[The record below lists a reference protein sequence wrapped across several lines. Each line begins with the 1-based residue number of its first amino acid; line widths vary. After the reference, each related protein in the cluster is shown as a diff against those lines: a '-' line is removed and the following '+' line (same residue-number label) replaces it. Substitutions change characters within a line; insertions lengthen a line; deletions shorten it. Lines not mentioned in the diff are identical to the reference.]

1 MTPHPTTSRSLLPRQ
16 ALSKRLARALGATLV
31 ASLLAATAVAQPTK
45 STQPPPG
52 KAPTAAPT
60 SAAAPSGPASSGPS
74 PTLPPGHPPTGDA
87 PPAPP
92 ATGDLPPGHPPT
104 GTMPPGHPPTGAD
117 GAPGDGDPDANPHGG
132 GMPTNPTANPR
143 GGGAR
148 GQMFDAPPDTAE
160 DDATLP
166 LGTIVLTL
174 KDAQE
179 KPIPAADVALA
190 IVHNTVAA
198 GESRERKN
206 GTTDAEGTIR
216 WDGLPRGSGTSFRAT
231 VVNNKATFGTEP
243 FSLGDRVG
251 KRVLLHVYGATPNIE
266 ETLVG
271 AQGLVYLSL
280 REDSITFEN
289 MYGIF
294 NLGQVAWVPENETIE
309 LPEGYK
315 AFNRPD
321 AMDGVGI
328 DEVNGKGIFR
338 GTIGPGRHDV
348 QFRYQVDLDGSER
361 QTFKLAL
368 PPHIA
373 QMRVMV
379 ESSKT
384 MGVEVPGFP
393 AARKSRNRDGKRV
406 LVTEKMVA
414 REQGGLKTV
423 EITLTGLPTA
433 GPGRWIAALLGI
445 AAVVAGFAYV
455 QQRRSQKGPDDEMR
469 ADLIDA
475 REALLREIVELE
487 RAHRSGE
494 IGDKTFARLRNALV
508 DALERLMTKIAEATP
523 KKKRQSR
530 VADEAEA

>member
-1 MTPHPTTSRSLLPRQ
+1 MPRHTTSRSTISPARSMSGGTLW
-16 ALSKRLARALGATLV
+16 RALGAGLV
-31 ASLLAATAVAQPTK
+31 ATLLAATALAQPTK

-52 KAPTAAPT
+52 KAPTASPT
-60 SAAAPSGPASSGPS
+60 AAAAPSGSASSGPS

-87 PPAPP
+87 PAAP
-92 ATGDLPPGHPPT
+92 TGDLPPGHPPT
-104 GTMPPGHPPTGAD
+104 GTMPPGHPPTGD
-117 GAPGDGDPDANPHGG
+117 DGDPDDGDPNAHGSGTPTTPSANPHGG
-132 GMPTNPTANPR
+132 GGT
-143 GGGAR
+143 R

-179 KPIPAADVALA
+179 KPIPAADVTLG
-190 IVHNTVAA
+190 IVHNTVAT
-198 GESRERKN
+198 GESRERKS
-206 GTTDAEGTIR
+206 GTTNAEGTIR

-251 KRVLLHVYGATPNIE
+251 KRVVLHVYGASANIE

-289 MYGIF
+289 LYGIF

-321 AMDGVGI
+321 AMDGVGV
-328 DEVNGKGIFR
+328 DEVNGKGILR

-414 REQGGLKTV
+414 RDQGGLKTV

-433 GPGRWIAALLGI
+433 GPGRWVAALLGI
-445 AAVVAGFAYV
+445 AALVAGFAYV
-455 QQRRSQKGPDDEMR
+455 QQRRSQQGPDDETR

-523 KKKRQSR
+523 KKKRPSR